1 MMEQKILLPDRH
13 HRSVPGKTVVYGHIL
28 AASKGY
34 GGATMDTATEQA
46 VLKRLARVE
55 GQLKGIQRMVKDRRY
70 CIEIIQ
76 QVAAS
81 KKALEQAGLLIMR
94 NHIDT
99 CVSKS
104 IRTKD
109 SDDKVSELMRTI
121 HRFIR

>member
-1 MMEQKILLPDRH
+1 
-13 HRSVPGKTVVYGHIL
+13 
-28 AASKGY
+28 
-34 GGATMDTATEQA
+34 MDTTTEQA
-46 VLKRLARVE
+46 ALKRLARVE
-55 GQLKGIQRMVKDRRY
+55 GQLKGLQRMVRDHRY

-81 KKALEQAGLLIMR
+81 KKALEQVGLLIMR

-104 IRTKD
+104 IRAKD
-109 SDDKVSELMRTI
+109 SDEKVSELMRAI

>member
-1 MMEQKILLPDRH
+1 
-13 HRSVPGKTVVYGHIL
+13 
-28 AASKGY
+28 
-34 GGATMDTATEQA
+34 MDTATEQA

-104 IRTKD
+104 LRARD
-109 SDDKVSELMRTI
+109 SNEKVSELMRTI

>member
-1 MMEQKILLPDRH
+1 M
-13 HRSVPGKTVVYGHIL
+13 
-28 AASKGY
+28 
-34 GGATMDTATEQA
+34 MDTATEEA
-46 VLKRLARVE
+46 ALKRLARVE
-55 GQLKGIQRMVKDRRY
+55 GQLKGIQRMIQQRRY

-76 QVAAS
+76 QVTAA

-104 IRTKD
+104 IRAKD
-109 SDDKVSELMRTI
+109 SDEKVSELMRTI

>member
-1 MMEQKILLPDRH
+1 
-13 HRSVPGKTVVYGHIL
+13 
-28 AASKGY
+28 
-34 GGATMDTATEQA
+34 MDTATEQA

-104 IRTKD
+104 IRAKD
-109 SDDKVSELMRTI
+109 SDDTVSELMRTI
-121 HRFIR
+121 HQFIR